1 MIRCQ
6 HCGYTNSDG
15 NYLCARCM
23 ERLPPQEGNVQQKY
37 SNTVY
42 EQQRRAEEEQKSIY
56 KKAAIIGAI
65 IFLIVILVICTQA
78 QSEADNRLTGTWR
91 QNQFPYTTWTFTQSG
106 RVSISAMDN
115 GEMVGSSKYKVEDGK
130 LFLWPDNPY
139 FSNQY
144 YTYRFGTATDNSG
157 NTHEVLIIDGG
168 DMLFI
173 KQP

>member
-6 HCGYTNSDG
+6 HCGYENSNE

-23 ERLPPQEGNVQQKY
+23 ERLPLQERNVQQEY
-37 SNTVY
+37 NNIMNEHNRQV
-42 EQQRRAEEEQKSIY
+42 EEAQKSIY
-56 KKAAIIGAI
+56 KKAAVVGIV
-65 IFLIVILVICTQA
+65 IFLIAILVIWVQD
-78 QSEADNRLTGTWR
+78 SPKVDSRLTGTWR

-115 GEMVGSSKYKVEDGK
+115 GEVVGSSKYKVEDGK

-139 FSNQY
+139 FANQY
-144 YTYRFGTATDNSG
+144 YTYQFGTATDNSG